1 MKLYC
6 GIVVHEVRMTT
17 MSPLVG
23 GPVGAV
29 AAGGGAELPMWFS
42 PPDRAAARFRRGAW
56 SASAPWFRES
66 SGDWPWSDR

>member
-1 MKLYC
+1 MYHSVITMKSYC

-29 AAGGGAELPMWFS
+29 AAGGAELHDVHDLAVFVG
-42 PPDRAAARFRRGAW
+42 RGVADTD
-56 SASAPWFRES
+56 E
-66 SGDWPWSDR
+66 

>member
-1 MKLYC
+1 MKSYF

-29 AAGGGAELPMWFS
+29 AAGGGAELHDVHDLAVFVG
-42 PPDRAAARFRRGAW
+42 RGVADTD
-56 SASAPWFRES
+56 E
-66 SGDWPWSDR
+66 

>member
-1 MKLYC
+1 MKSYC

-29 AAGGGAELPMWFS
+29 AAGGAELHDVHDLAVFVG
-42 PPDRAAARFRRGAW
+42 RGVADTD
-56 SASAPWFRES
+56 E
-66 SGDWPWSDR
+66 

>member
-1 MKLYC
+1 MSHSVITMKSYF

-29 AAGGGAELPMWFS
+29 AAGGGAELHDVHDLAVFVG
-42 PPDRAAARFRRGAW
+42 RGVADTD
-56 SASAPWFRES
+56 E
-66 SGDWPWSDR
+66 